1 MAPEVFEKTW
11 ERIALLGCLVT
22 AAGSIPVWFTL
33 RIDEGLAALVDE
45 PERITRGGIDGDGV
59 LTLTFA
65 AVVVVALVFATYR
78 TDTGPGWRTSTF
90 TLLSGLGSGVIAVL
104 AYLDV
109 QAIQDRLATYES
121 QGGINGTLAE
131 NLSVDVHVA
140 LYAVM
145 AGSAL
150 VVLAG
155 LVGTVQEIRAEDGP
169 RMVSERGSDGGP
181 E

>member
-22 AAGSIPVWFTL
+22 GAGSIPVWFTL
-33 RIDEGLAALVDE
+33 HIDDGLAALVDQ
-45 PERITRGGIDGDGV
+45 PERITRGGIEGDGV

-78 TDTGPGWRTSTF
+78 TDAGPGWRTSTF
-90 TLLSGLGSGVIAVL
+90 TLLSGLGALILAVL
-104 AYLDV
+104 AYLDL
-109 QAIQDRLATYES
+109 QAIRDRLTTYEA

-131 NLSVDVHVA
+131 SLSVDVHIA
-140 LYAVM
+140 LYTVM
-145 AGSAL
+145 AGSTL
-150 VVLAG
+150 IVLAG
-155 LVGTVQEIRAEDGP
+155 LAGTVQEIRAEDGP
-169 RMVSERGSDGGP
+169 ETVRESNSDDGT

>member
-1 MAPEVFEKTW
+1 MAPEAFEKTW

-33 RIDEGLAALVDE
+33 RIDEGLAAPVDQ
-45 PERITRGGIDGDGV
+45 PERITRGGIEGDGV

-65 AVVVVALVFATYR
+65 SVVVVALVFAAYR
-78 TDTGPGWRTSTF
+78 TDTGSGWRTSTF

-104 AYLDV
+104 ASLDV
-109 QAIQDRLATYES
+109 RAIRDRLATYEA

-131 NLSVDVHVA
+131 SLSVDVHIA
-140 LYAVM
+140 LYVVFV
-145 AGSAL
+145 GSAL

-155 LVGTVQEIRAEDGP
+155 LFGTVQEIRAEDGP
-169 RMVSERGSDGGP
+169 RAVSERGSDDGP